1 MFQALATTRMKEL
14 NVSLLVK
21 SQEGDKR
28 KAAPSQPGGGGI
40 MAQISAVC

>member
-14 NVSLLVK
+14 YASLSVK

-28 KAAPSQPGGGGI
+28 KAASSQPRRGGI